1 MEYRQAQGV
10 ELGWWARSRVRRLAS
25 RLLRPGRPPED
36 LHAEL
41 VRARTQRSAWNAL
54 VGAGGRPEISPRL
67 DEAQDAYD
75 ELDADL
81 TWLGERLAPTAA
93 GGALATTPLSQLR
106 TRLAALAGRPERL
119 AVLPAVV
126 PVIDDLRAAGMGEV
140 VDDFAARGVEA
151 DEVTAELEHIW
162 WVSIARHVTDSDP
175 RYGQHDGT
183 GLRSAAEGYASDD
196 RQHLTATARQTRVEA
211 AAWHTSAL
219 EGNRTAAAMLRAEAD
234 RAGRPTSLHQVF
246 DPASDLLLGSAPCWA
261 MSPLVV
267 GEALPPGPWFDVVLV
282 AGAGSLT
289 TAAAV
294 SALSRARQVV
304 AVGDPQATWP
314 TGFSAGPGGTPE
326 EGPVPRSLLE
336 DLTALLPVHRL
347 RWTHGYADP
356 RLLGVAGS
364 GYADSF
370 VAPPSPVLD
379 LDGRAWRSSTAGRR
393 SNPVRTRRSTPRTPR
408 STASSRWSWSTRVSA
423 GTSRWV
429 WSR

>member
-1 MEYRQAQGV
+1 MAGVRDTLEVFRPEIFDVPLDEHVAATGTREYRQAQGV

-175 RYGQHDGT
+175 RYGQHDGA
-183 GLRSAAEGYASDD
+183 GLGAAAEG
-196 RQHLTATARQTRVEA
+196 TRRPTGS
-211 AAWHTSAL
+211 TSRRPL
-219 EGNRTAAAMLRAEAD
+219 
-234 RAGRPTSLHQVF
+234 GRP
-246 DPASDLLLGSAPCWA
+246 ASR
-261 MSPLVV
+261 
-267 GEALPPGPWFDVVLV
+267 PPRGI
-282 AGAGSLT
+282 
-289 TAAAV
+289 
-294 SALSRARQVV
+294 
-304 AVGDPQATWP
+304 
-314 TGFSAGPGGTPE
+314 
-326 EGPVPRSLLE
+326 
-336 DLTALLPVHRL
+336 
-347 RWTHGYADP
+347 P
-356 RLLGVAGS
+356 RLWRET
-364 GYADSF
+364 
-370 VAPPSPVLD
+370 APP
-379 LDGRAWRSSTAGRR
+379 
-393 SNPVRTRRSTPRTPR
+393 PRC
-408 STASSRWSWSTRVSA
+408 
-423 GTSRWV
+423 
-429 WSR
+429 